1 MNPTVV
7 IIVKTIIIFLIFFVI
22 ASIGEKIIK
31 KMGKSDVNDPEKKYK
46 KYDRIGIIYSQIA
59 SIFFYFILFIS
70 LLIIITLYGV
80 KKETVY
86 GIFIPISIAIGIS
99 AQGPLSNIW
108 YGLIMILGELYEIN
122 DVIILKIQNM
132 DQVIGRIIS
141 INLFY
146 TKLVDLNDG
155 KEIVV
160 SNTMI
165 YNSSVSYNQTVIYT
179 EAKEEK
185 EEKEEIIEDL

>member
-1 MNPTVV
+1 
-7 IIVKTIIIFLIFFVI
+7 
-22 ASIGEKIIK
+22 
-31 KMGKSDVNDPEKKYK
+31 
-46 KYDRIGIIYSQIA
+46 
-59 SIFFYFILFIS
+59 
-70 LLIIITLYGV
+70 
-80 KKETVY
+80 
-86 GIFIPISIAIGIS
+86 
-99 AQGPLSNIW
+99 
-108 YGLIMILGELYEIN
+108 MILGELYEIN

-179 EAKEEK
+179 EAKEEE